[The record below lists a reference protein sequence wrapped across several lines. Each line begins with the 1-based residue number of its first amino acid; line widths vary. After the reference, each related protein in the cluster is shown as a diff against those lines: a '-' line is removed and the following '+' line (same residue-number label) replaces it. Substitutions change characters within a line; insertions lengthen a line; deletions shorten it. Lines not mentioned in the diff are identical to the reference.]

1 MLCMRVASVGA
12 WDRVMPKAFWLV
24 CGWVLVG
31 IGIVLLPAPI
41 PVPLIG
47 VMPILIGLAILTT
60 HSKRVRRW
68 LQFGRHR
75 FEWLSRTFDR
85 FAHRAPVMVKSMI
98 RRTRPLAI
106 LRHARL
112 RAHRDQD
119 R

>member
-1 MLCMRVASVGA
+1 MRVASLGA
-12 WDRVMPKAFWLV
+12 WDRVVQKLLWLAI
-24 CGWVLVG
+24 GWTLVAAG
-31 IGIVLLPAPI
+31 FVLLFVPI

-68 LQFGRHR
+68 LQYVRHR
-75 FEWLSRTFDR
+75 FEWLSRTFDK

-106 LRHARL
+106 LRHARR
-112 RAHRDQD
+112 RAHREQD